1 LLKIIEYFRGVAPLE
16 FSLIVA
22 RKRVKKEEWVR
33 ERREMKDDG
42 KRENKKNVYHSNN
55 TS

>member
-1 LLKIIEYFRGVAPLE
+1 
-16 FSLIVA
+16 
-22 RKRVKKEEWVR
+22 VR

>member
-16 FSLIVA
+16 FSLVAA
-22 RKRVKKEEWVR
+22 RKRVR

-42 KRENKKNVYHSNN
+42 KRENKKNVYPSDN